1 MHDVALSVDRMRAE
15 ADAADAER
23 DAIIAAA
30 GVTLPESAEQRHAR
44 KMREIQERRRAKSSD
59 DDGGDEG

>member
-1 MHDVALSVDRMRAE
+1 MRAE